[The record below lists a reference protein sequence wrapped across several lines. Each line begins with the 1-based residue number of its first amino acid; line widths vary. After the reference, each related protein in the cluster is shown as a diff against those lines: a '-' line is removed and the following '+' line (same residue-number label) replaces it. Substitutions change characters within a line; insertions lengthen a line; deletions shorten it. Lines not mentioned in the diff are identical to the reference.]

1 MNVEVK
7 PRLKLE
13 QVPYST
19 ALRST
24 PSLLMSRKLYN
35 SQKKELANE
44 GKRLNNLNEL
54 DDFSGVA
61 KKMNIWVQISD
72 KRATKK
78 EATKHLRKT
87 HTH

>member
-1 MNVEVK
+1 M
-7 PRLKLE
+7 
-13 QVPYST
+13 
-19 ALRST
+19 
-24 PSLLMSRKLYN
+24 
-35 SQKKELANE
+35 
-44 GKRLNNLNEL
+44 NLNEL

-78 EATKHLRKT
+78 EATKRLRKT